1 MWKKYLLLEFLKKE
15 VAMRMH
21 SLIEKLSRLL
31 MKRSQKIL
39 YPYSVTKDLET
50 CGKVWFNGCRID
62 WVRSL
67 IFSIKISFLWLNEDR
82 NVWPLSQ
89 PNLTRIIMSLTSLKI
104 GSLKCDPRWNDGHV
118 EMMSSLGRSPN
129 QEDATALVFFSEA
142 MLQNQSWDHATA
154 IENKNLKQTAA
165 I

>member
-1 MWKKYLLLEFLKKE
+1 
-15 VAMRMH
+15 MRMQ

-31 MKRSQKIL
+31 MKRSQKML

-67 IFSIKISFLWLNEDR
+67 IFRIKISFLWLNEDR
-82 NVWPLSQ
+82 NVWPLSL

-104 GSLKCDPRWNDGHV
+104 GSLKYDPRWNDGHV
-118 EMMSSLGRSPN
+118 EMSCHLWEGVQTKKMPCIS
-129 QEDATALVFFSEA
+129 VFFRGDVAESE
-142 MLQNQSWDHATA
+142 LGSCHRH
-154 IENKNLKQTAA
+154 
-165 I
+165 

>member
-31 MKRSQKIL
+31 MKRSQKML

-62 WVRSL
+62 WIRSL

-104 GSLKCDPRWNDGHV
+104 SSLKYDPRWNDRHA

-129 QEDATALVFFSEA
+129 QEDATALVFFFQRRCCRIRA
-142 MLQNQSWDHATA
+142 GIMPPP
-154 IENKNLKQTAA
+154 LKIKT
-165 I
+165 